1 MFLIWRK
8 DGQQKQAT
16 PCAMASAIFRCPA
29 TSMNVQH
36 WLDDDQDVPENE
48 YEVITCLA
56 CTKLHLINRKT
67 GKILGQGE
75 K

>member
-1 MFLIWRK
+1 LIWRK

-16 PCAMASAIFRCPA
+16 LCAMASVMFRCPA

-48 YEVITCLA
+48 YEVIACLA

-67 GKILGQGE
+67 GKILGQAE
-75 K
+75 NMA

>member
-1 MFLIWRK
+1 
-8 DGQQKQAT
+8 
-16 PCAMASAIFRCPA
+16 MASVIFRCPA

-67 GKILGQGE
+67 GKILGQE
-75 K
+75 